1 MVIEEKEIKRLILT
15 ELDKLFNETMNDNE
29 DECNEEELS
38 AIESVFM
45 SYRNVI
51 AGTDWDGTHRE
62 YERHGINEKDDRNYL
77 PELQKED

>member
-1 MVIEEKEIKRLILT
+1 
-15 ELDKLFNETMNDNE
+15 
-29 DECNEEELS
+29 
-38 AIESVFM
+38 M